1 MFGGAVILLNGLLNS
16 LFHGA
21 TVGSTI
27 SMVLDIFIVTLLF
40 YYVFMVMQGTRA
52 VQLIK
57 GLLVLVAALSLSGW
71 LQLDALG
78 WLLSQLWSVIILAL
92 AVIFQP
98 EIRRA
103 LEQIGR
109 SRLYIRPF
117 DAPHTDMKPVHDAV
131 IKAAIE
137 ESKHNVGMLVVL
149 EREIGLNNYIENGIQ
164 MDCLVSEHALI
175 NIFVPNTPLH
185 DGAAIIRGN
194 RIAAAACF
202 LPLSDN
208 PNLSMSFGT
217 RHRSGIGLSEVS
229 DALVVIVSEE
239 TGAISVAVDGRI
251 YVNLDELTL
260 RQHIEQHFGARNK
273 GTKQIQARFR
283 RKRERGAQE

>member
-1 MFGGAVILLNGLLNS
+1 MLQGLFQS
-16 LFHGA
+16 LFQGA
-21 TVGSTI
+21 TWGSAV
-27 SMVLDIFIVTLLF
+27 SMLLDICIVTALF
-40 YYVFMVMQGTRA
+40 YYIFMLMQGTRA

-57 GLLVLVAALSLSGW
+57 GLLILVAAVTLSSWLELST
-71 LQLDALG
+71 LG
-78 WLLSQLWSVIILAL
+78 WLLSQLWSVIILAV

-109 SRLYIRPF
+109 SRLYLRPF
-117 DAPHTDMKPVHDAV
+117 EDSGDDMQPVYDAV
-131 IKAAIE
+131 VKAAVE

-149 EREIGLNNYIENGIQ
+149 EREIGLNNYVETGIR
-164 MDCLVSEHALI
+164 MDCLVSEQTLI
-175 NIFVPNTPLH
+175 NIFVHNTPLH

-194 RIAAAACF
+194 RILAAACF

-217 RHRSGIGLSEVS
+217 RHRSGIGLTEVS

-239 TGAISVAVDGRI
+239 TGAISVAVDGHI
-251 YVNLDELTL
+251 YVNLDERAL
-260 RQHIEQHFGARNK
+260 RQHIEQHFGMPEK
-273 GTKQIQARFR
+273 GVRQVQARFR
-283 RKRERGAQE
+283 LKRERGGKDD

>member
-1 MFGGAVILLNGLLNS
+1 MGGLMGGLQS
-16 LFHGA
+16 LFQGM
-21 TVGSTI
+21 TLGSVI
-27 SMVLDIFIVTLLF
+27 SMVLDICIVTALF
-40 YYVFMVMQGTRA
+40 YYVFMLMQGTRA

-57 GLLVLVAALSLSGW
+57 GLLILVAAVALSGW
-71 LQLDALG
+71 LQLDVLG

-117 DAPHTDMKPVHDAV
+117 EGPSADMQPVYDAV
-131 IKAAIE
+131 VKAAVE

-149 EREIGLNNYIENGIQ
+149 EREIGLNNYVETGIR
-164 MDCLVSEHALI
+164 MDCLVSEQTLI
-175 NIFVPNTPLH
+175 NIFVHNTPLH

-194 RIAAAACF
+194 RILAAACF

-217 RHRSGIGLSEVS
+217 RHRSGIGLTEVS

-239 TGAISVAVDGRI
+239 TGAISVAVEGQI
-251 YVNLDELTL
+251 YVNLDEQAL
-260 RQHIEQHFGARNK
+260 RQHIEQHFAAVNSGA
-273 GTKQIQARFR
+273 KQVQARFR
-283 RKRERGAQE
+283 LKRERGDKDA

>member
-1 MFGGAVILLNGLLNS
+1 MGGLQS
-16 LFHGA
+16 LFQGM
-21 TVGSTI
+21 TLGSVI
-27 SMVLDIFIVTLLF
+27 SMVLDLCIVTALF
-40 YYVFMVMQGTRA
+40 YYVFMLMQGTRA

-57 GLLVLVAALSLSGW
+57 GLLVLVAAVALSGW
-71 LQLDALG
+71 LQLDVLG

-117 DAPHTDMKPVHDAV
+117 EGTSADMQPVYDAV
-131 IKAAIE
+131 VKAAVE

-149 EREIGLNNYIENGIQ
+149 EREIGLNNYVETGIR
-164 MDCLVSEHALI
+164 MDCLVSEQTLI
-175 NIFVPNTPLH
+175 NIFVHNTPLH

-194 RIAAAACF
+194 RILAAACF

-217 RHRSGIGLSEVS
+217 RHRSGIGLTEVS

-239 TGAISVAVDGRI
+239 TGAISVAVEGQI
-251 YVNLDELTL
+251 YVNLDEQAL
-260 RQHIEQHFGARNK
+260 RRHIEQHFAVVNSGA
-273 GTKQIQARFR
+273 KQVQARFR
-283 RKRERGAQE
+283 LKRERGGKDA

>member
-1 MFGGAVILLNGLLNS
+1 MGGLMGGLQS
-16 LFHGA
+16 LFQGM
-21 TVGSTI
+21 TLGSVI
-27 SMVLDIFIVTLLF
+27 SMVLDICIVTALF
-40 YYVFMVMQGTRA
+40 YYVFMLMQGTRA

-57 GLLVLVAALSLSGW
+57 GLLILVAAVALSGW
-71 LQLDALG
+71 LQLDVLG

-117 DAPHTDMKPVHDAV
+117 EGPSADMQPVYDAV
-131 IKAAIE
+131 VKAAVE

-149 EREIGLNNYIENGIQ
+149 EREIGLNNYVETGIR
-164 MDCLVSEHALI
+164 MDCLVSEQTLI
-175 NIFVPNTPLH
+175 NIFVHNTPLH

-194 RIAAAACF
+194 RILAAACF

-217 RHRSGIGLSEVS
+217 RHRSGIGLTEVS

-239 TGAISVAVDGRI
+239 TGAISVAVEGQI
-251 YVNLDELTL
+251 YVNLDEQAL
-260 RQHIEQHFGARNK
+260 RQHIKQHFAAVNSGA
-273 GTKQIQARFR
+273 KQVQARFR
-283 RKRERGAQE
+283 LKRERGDKDA

>member
-1 MFGGAVILLNGLLNS
+1 M
-16 LFHGA
+16 
-21 TVGSTI
+21 GSFI
-27 SMVLDIFIVTLLF
+27 SMLLDICIVTALF
-40 YYVFMVMQGTRA
+40 YYLFLLMQGTRA

-57 GLLVLVAALSLSGW
+57 GLLVLVAAVTLSTW
-71 LQLDALG
+71 LELTTLG
-78 WLLSQLWSVIILAL
+78 WLLSQLWSVMILAV

-117 DAPHTDMKPVHDAV
+117 EGANADMQPVYDAV
-131 IKAAIE
+131 VKAAVE

-149 EREIGLNNYIENGIQ
+149 EREIGLNNYVETGIR
-164 MDCLVSEHALI
+164 MDCVVSEQTLI
-175 NIFVPNTPLH
+175 NIFVHNTPLH
-185 DGAAIIRGN
+185 DGAAIIRGD
-194 RIAAAACF
+194 RILAAACF

-217 RHRSGIGLSEVS
+217 RHRSGIGLTEVS

-239 TGAISVAVDGRI
+239 TGAISVAVDGHI
-251 YVNLDELTL
+251 YVNLDEMSL
-260 RQHIEQHFGARNK
+260 RQHIEQHFGNSAKSVR
-273 GTKQIQARFR
+273 QVQARFR
-283 RKRERGAQE
+283 LKRERGDRRDA